1 MAKKYRVKDKNGKY
15 IVTQI
20 YGGHAADGQRAMDVN
35 ATLMGKTP
43 AEHCAEMIKK
53 AGGKGNFETKSIS
66 HDACNLPAYSFFNGM
81 TMGPEYNYHYK
92 VCEEIELT
100 FKLNNKI
107 VTEKELVKLKGGDN
121 VVITANQE
129 VTWTLL
135 GNNKLE
141 KLVQGKASY
150 SFTMPKTG
158 KFNIKATGK
167 CDPSASKSVAVQ
179 IAPQKPKK
187 DFPRD
192 KFIQALYAAMKE
204 FDITSDNDRAGFLA
218 NVDHETGGFN
228 GLTEGEDKKYSLERW
243 KEISIN
249 QKNIRNWLAQ
259 HSNNAKAEFAKLS
272 EKDKMNIMYNG
283 MNGNIQ
289 PNDGWIYRGLGG
301 IQLTGRGTYQGFADY
316 IKRPDI
322 MTNPDLIAKDI
333 ELAARSSAWYWKKY
347 TKASKE
353 AQKGDFVE
361 ARKAVNTDADGLRK
375 TPILAKKYLKGQG
388 TIPLRK

>member
-289 PNDGWIYRGLGG
+289 PNDGWIYRGQGG

>member
-66 HDACNLPAYSFFNGM
+66 HDACNLPAYSYFNGM

-107 VTEKELVKLKGGDN
+107 VTEKELAKLKGGDN

-228 GLTEGEDKKYSLERW
+228 GLTEGEDKKSLENW
-243 KEISIN
+243 
-249 QKNIRNWLAQ
+249 KNIAADGQTNIKNWLAQ
-259 HSNNAKAEFAKLS
+259 HSKNTEAEFTKLS
-272 EKDKMNIMYNG
+272 EKDKLNIMYKN
-283 MNGNIQ
+283 MNGNTQ
-289 PNDGWIYRGLGG
+289 PSDGWDFRGRGG
-301 IQLTGRGTYQGFADY
+301 IQLTGRGNYQDFANY

-322 MTNPDLIAKDI
+322 MTNQNLVAHDI
-333 ELAARSSAWYWKKY
+333 ELAARSSAWFWKKGS
-347 TKASKE
+347 TASRE
-353 AQKGDFVE
+353 AQKGNFTE
-361 ARKAVNTDADGLRK
+361 ARKKVNRDSKGLKK
-375 TPILAKKYLKGQG
+375 TLELTNKYLKGQG
-388 TIPLRK
+388 TIPFPK

>member
-107 VTEKELVKLKGGDN
+107 VTEKELVELKGGDN

-289 PNDGWIYRGLGG
+289 PNDGWIYRGRGG

>member
-289 PNDGWIYRGLGG
+289 PNDGWIYRGRGG

>member
-1 MAKKYRVKDKNGKY
+1 M
-15 IVTQI
+15 
-20 YGGHAADGQRAMDVN
+20 
-35 ATLMGKTP
+35 
-43 AEHCAEMIKK
+43 
-53 AGGKGNFETKSIS
+53 
-66 HDACNLPAYSFFNGM
+66 
-81 TMGPEYNYHYK
+81 
-92 VCEEIELT
+92 
-100 FKLNNKI
+100 
-107 VTEKELVKLKGGDN
+107 
-121 VVITANQE
+121 VITANQE

-167 CDPSASKSVAVQ
+167 CDPSASKSVEVQ

-218 NVDHETGGFN
+218 NVNHETGGFN
-228 GLTEGEDKKYSLERW
+228 DLTEGEDKKYSLKRW

-249 QKNIRNWLAQ
+249 QRNIRNWLAQ
-259 HSNNAKAEFAKLS
+259 HSNNTEAEFAKLS
-272 EKDKMNIMYNG
+272 EKDKINIMYKG
-283 MNGNIQ
+283 MNGNTQ
-289 PNDGWIYRGLGG
+289 PDDGWIFRGRGG
-301 IQLTGRGTYQGFADY
+301 IQLTGRGTYQRFANY

-322 MTNPDLIAKDI
+322 MANPDLIAKDI

-347 TKASKE
+347 TEASKE

-361 ARKAVNTDADGLRK
+361 ARKAINTDADGLRK
-375 TPILAKKYLKGQG
+375 TPISAKKYLKGQG

>member
-1 MAKKYRVKDKNGKY
+1 MAKKYRVKDKNGKDKVNVVFAPY
-15 IVTQI
+15 DMAGRQKYRADDYLKGLTPEQHCNQMIAKRGEGKFEHESATYDHCLLPVYSP
-20 YGGHAADGQRAMDVN
+20 YGG
-35 ATLMGKTP
+35 GKYL
-43 AEHCAEMIKK
+43 ARV
-53 AGGKGNFETKSIS
+53 IS
-66 HDACNLPAYSFFNGM
+66 Y
-81 TMGPEYNYHYK
+81 EYTA
-92 VCEEIELT
+92 CEEIELT
-100 FKLNNKI
+100 FKLNGKT
-107 VTEKELVKLKGGDN
+107 VTEKELAKLNGGDN

-218 NVDHETGGFN
+218 NVDHETGEFN
-228 GLTEGEDKKYSLERW
+228 GLTEGEDKKYSLKRW
-243 KEISIN
+243 KQISSR
-249 QKNIRNWLAQ
+249 QENIKNWLAQ
-259 HSNNAKAEFAKLS
+259 HSDNTEAEFAKLS
-272 EKDKMNIMYNG
+272 EKDKINIMYRG
-283 MNGNIQ
+283 MNGNKQ
-289 PNDGWIYRGLGG
+289 PNDGWVFRGRGG
-301 IQLTGRGTYQGFADY
+301 IQLTGRGTYQRFADY

-333 ELAARSSAWYWKKY
+333 ELAARSSAWYWKQDS
-347 TKASKE
+347 KASE
-353 AQKGDFVE
+353 NAQKGDFVE

>member
-66 HDACNLPAYSFFNGM
+66 HDACNLPAPSFFNGM

-107 VTEKELVKLKGGDN
+107 VTEKELAKLKGGDN

-141 KLVQGKASY
+141 NLVQDKASY

-167 CDPSASKSVAVQ
+167 CDPSASKSVEVQ
-179 IAPQKPKK
+179 AIIPTLQLSEQDIHDIIKVVSTEVDLRVPEEERKRQTRGVI
-187 DFPRD
+187 DTILNR
-192 KFIQALYAAMKE
+192 IYLAMKQGRNVRWVLNRPKH
-204 FDITSDNDRAGFLA
+204 FSRITGKDSPYGSIEKTPD
-218 NVDHETGGFN
+218 
-228 GLTEGEDKKYSLERW
+228 S
-243 KEISIN
+243 EIQS
-249 QKNIRNWLAQ
+249 WTA
-259 HSNNAKAEFAKLS
+259 
-272 EKDKMNIMYNG
+272 
-283 MNGNIQ
+283 
-289 PNDGWIYRGLGG
+289 
-301 IQLTGRGTYQGFADY
+301 
-316 IKRPDI
+316 
-322 MTNPDLIAKDI
+322 
-333 ELAARSSAWYWKKY
+333 KY
-347 TKASKE
+347 TEQYLQERTKTEKSSIGGNYNYFNPHKSKPSWGPDVKQQAE
-353 AQKGDFVE
+353 KSGLIFGTGIYTHYHGTAKGE
-361 ARKAVNTDADGLRK
+361 TK
-375 TPILAKKYLKGQG
+375 TPELKVAL
-388 TIPLRK
+388 PKWSNK

>member
-204 FDITSDNDRAGFLA
+204 FDITSD
-218 NVDHETGGFN
+218 HETGGFN

-289 PNDGWIYRGLGG
+289 PNDGWIYRGRGE